1 MRRAFTMIE
10 GIMSTVIVGVM
21 MVAAMQT
28 VAASRVVQFKTAE
41 RAQAALLAGEMMT
54 EVMEQGYEDAVSPVF
69 GPEGGEST
77 GTRAS
82 FDDVDDYH
90 GWEEKPVETRAG
102 VTVVGLEQWTR
113 AVSVMRVAPGN
124 LGVAALTET
133 GAKRI
138 TVTIKHRDVP
148 VFTLN
153 AVRTSAR

>member
-1 MRRAFTMIE
+1 
-10 GIMSTVIVGVM
+10 MSTVIVGVM

-41 RAQAALLAGEMMT
+41 RAQGASLAGELMT
-54 EVMEQGYEDAVSPVF
+54 EIMERAYEDAVSPVF
-69 GPEGGEST
+69 GPEAGEST
-77 GTRAS
+77 GTRDA

-90 GWEEKPVETRAG
+90 GWEEKPLCDRSG
-102 VTVVGLEQWTR
+102 GSLPGMGDWGS
-113 AVSVMRVAPGN
+113 AVSVVRVAPADTT
-124 LGVAALTET
+124 VASLVET

-148 VFTLN
+148 VFTLH